1 MKNYNITFSRRSSTV
16 ELVSILFAV
25 CALLFARLNKS
36 IFAAI
41 KTAWR
46 WLFAPKTYFASD
58 GEEGVTVNGL
68 QFIGINLIAAAVCVL
83 LSVSL

>member
-36 IFAAI
+36 IFAAV
-41 KTAWR
+41 KSAWR
-46 WLFAPKTYFASD
+46 WLFAPKTYFAGD
-58 GEEGVTVNGL
+58 GEGITVNGL
-68 QFIGINLIAAAVCVL
+68 QFIGINLIAGAVFLL

>member
-41 KTAWR
+41 KAAWQ
-46 WLFAPKTYFASD
+46 WLFKPKTYFASD
-58 GEEGVTVNGL
+58 GEGITVNGL
-68 QFIGINLIAAAVCVL
+68 QFICINLIAAAVFLL

>member
-25 CALLFARLNKS
+25 CALLFVRLNKS
-36 IFAAI
+36 TFAAV
-41 KTAWR
+41 KSAWR

-58 GEEGVTVNGL
+58 GEGVTVNGL
-68 QFIGINLIAAAVCVL
+68 QFICINLIAAAVFLL

>member
-1 MKNYNITFSRRSSTV
+1 MKNYNITFSRRTSTAD
-16 ELVSILFAV
+16 LVSILFAV
-25 CALLFARLNKS
+25 CALLLARLNKC

-46 WLFAPKTYFASD
+46 WLFSPKTYFAGD

-68 QFIGINLIAAAVCVL
+68 QFIGINLIAGAVCVL

>member
-1 MKNYNITFSRRSSTV
+1 MNNYNITFSRRTSTA
-16 ELVSILFAV
+16 ELISVLFAV

-36 IFAAI
+36 IFAAA

-58 GEEGVTVNGL
+58 GEGVTVNGL
-68 QFIGINLIAAAVCVL
+68 QFIGINLIAAAVCML

>member
-1 MKNYNITFSRRSSTV
+1 MNNSINISHRTSTA

-36 IFAAI
+36 TFAAI
-41 KTAWR
+41 KAAWR
-46 WLFAPKTYFASD
+46 WLFKPETYFASD
-58 GEEGVTVNGL
+58 GEGITVNGL
-68 QFIGINLIAAAVCVL
+68 QIIGINLIAAAVFML

>member
-1 MKNYNITFSRRSSTV
+1 MNNSINISRRTSTAD
-16 ELVSILFAV
+16 LVSILFAV

-41 KTAWR
+41 KAAWQ
-46 WLFAPKTYFASD
+46 WLFKPETYFASD
-58 GEEGVTVNGL
+58 GEGITVNGL
-68 QFIGINLIAAAVCVL
+68 QIIGINLIAAALFLL